1 MKLIILAIFFIYIC
15 LIFNFTTFETKLLQ
29 VREGFKKHKKHHHNH
44 VHDHDHNHEHHH

>member
-29 VREGFKKHKKHHHNH
+29 VREGFKKHKKNNHNHDHGDHSHHH
-44 VHDHDHNHEHHH
+44 